1 MSDLIGAAMPG
12 DTGDLIK
19 DTTTQSFVDDVVV
32 ASQEVPVIV
41 DFWAP
46 WCGPCKQLGPMLE
59 KAVTAAAGAVK
70 LVKLNIDESP
80 EIAQQMRIQ
89 SIPAV
94 FAFKD
99 GQPVD
104 GFVGAVPESEIKAFL
119 KRLIGEI
126 GPSPIDQALEQA
138 GAAADAGELGAAANI
153 YGQIL
158 KQDTGNPDALAGL
171 TQCYIERGDLERAKQ
186 TLAMVPPE
194 HAQHAAISSATAALS
209 LAEEVGDVGDVGD
222 LRRQV
227 EANPAD
233 HEARFNLALALTGAG
248 ESEAAM
254 DELLEIVKRN
264 REWNEQAA
272 RKQLVKLFD
281 VLGPTHELTIAGR
294 RKLSSILFS

>member
-1 MSDLIGAAMPG
+1 MSDLIGAAMSG

-19 DTTTQSFVDDVVV
+19 DTTTQNFVEDVIT

-46 WCGPCKQLGPMLE
+46 WCGPCKQLGPAIE
-59 KAVTAAAGAVK
+59 KAVTEAAGAVK
-70 LVKLNIDESP
+70 LVKLNIDEHP

-104 GFVGAVPESEIKAFL
+104 GFVGAVPDSEIKAFL
-119 KRLIGEI
+119 KRLVGDI
-126 GPSPIDQALEQA
+126 GPSPIEQALEQA
-138 GAAADAGELGAAANI
+138 AAAAESGDLGAAANI

-158 KQDTGNPDALAGL
+158 KQDTGNPDALSGL
-171 TQCYIERGDLERAKQ
+171 AKCYIERGDLERATQ

-194 HAQHAAISSATAALS
+194 HAQHASITAAQAALS
-209 LAEEVGDVGDVGD
+209 LAEEVGDVGDVEE
-222 LRRQV
+222 LRKQV
-227 EANPAD
+227 QADPAD
-233 HEARFNLALALTGAG
+233 HQARFDLALALTGAG
-248 ESEAAM
+248 EHEAAM

-272 RKQLVKLFD
+272 RKQLIKLFD
-281 VLGPTHELTIAGR
+281 VIGDTHELTIAGR

>member
-1 MSDLIGAAMPG
+1 MSDLIGAAMSG

-19 DTTTQSFVDDVVV
+19 DTTTQNFVEDVIA

-46 WCGPCKQLGPMLE
+46 WCGPCKQLGPAIE
-59 KAVTAAAGAVK
+59 KAVTEAAGAVK
-70 LVKLNIDESP
+70 LVKLNIDEHP

-104 GFVGAVPESEIKAFL
+104 GFVGAVPDSEIKAFL
-119 KRLIGEI
+119 KRLVGDI
-126 GPSPIDQALEQA
+126 GPSPIEQALEQA
-138 GAAADAGELGAAANI
+138 AAAAESGDLGAAANI

-158 KQDTGNPDALAGL
+158 KQDTGNPDALSGL
-171 TQCYIERGDLERAKQ
+171 AKCYIERGDLDRATQ

-194 HAQHAAISSATAALS
+194 HAQHAAITAAQAALS
-209 LAEEVGDVGDVGD
+209 LAEEVGDVGDVAE
-222 LRRQV
+222 LRKQV
-227 EANPAD
+227 EADPAD
-233 HEARFNLALALTGAG
+233 HQARFDLALALTGAG
-248 ESEAAM
+248 EHEAAM

-272 RKQLVKLFD
+272 RKQLIKLFD
-281 VLGPTHELTIAGR
+281 VIGDTHELTIAGR

>member
-1 MSDLIGAAMPG
+1 MSDLIGAAMSG

-19 DTTTQSFVDDVVV
+19 DTTTQNFVEDVIT

-46 WCGPCKQLGPMLE
+46 WCGPCKQLGPAIE
-59 KAVTAAAGAVK
+59 KAVTEAAGAVK
-70 LVKLNIDESP
+70 LVKLNIDEHP

-104 GFVGAVPESEIKAFL
+104 GFVGAVPDSEIKAFL
-119 KRLIGEI
+119 KRLVGDV
-126 GPSPIDQALEQA
+126 GPSPIEQALEQA
-138 GAAADAGELGAAANI
+138 AAAAESGDLGAAANI

-158 KQDTGNPDALAGL
+158 KQDTGNPDALSGL
-171 TQCYIERGDLERAKQ
+171 AKCYIERGDLDRATQ

-194 HAQHAAISSATAALS
+194 HAQHAAITAAQAALS
-209 LAEEVGDVGDVGD
+209 LAEEVGDVGDVAE
-222 LRRQV
+222 LRKQV
-227 EANPAD
+227 EADPAD
-233 HEARFNLALALTGAG
+233 HQARFDLALALTGAG
-248 ESEAAM
+248 EHEAAM

-272 RKQLVKLFD
+272 RKQLIKLFD
-281 VLGPTHELTIAGR
+281 VIGDTHELTIAGR

>member
-1 MSDLIGAAMPG
+1 MSDLIGAAMSG
-12 DTGDLIK
+12 DTGNLIK
-19 DTTTQSFVDDVVV
+19 DTTTQNFVEDVIT

-46 WCGPCKQLGPMLE
+46 WCGPCKQLGPAIE

-70 LVKLNIDESP
+70 LVKLNIDEHP
-80 EIAQQMRIQ
+80 EIAQQMRVQ

-104 GFVGAVPESEIKAFL
+104 GFVGAVPDSEINAFI
-119 KRLIGEI
+119 KRLVGDI
-126 GPSPIDQALEQA
+126 GPSPIEQALEQA
-138 GAAADAGELGAAANI
+138 AAAAESGDLGAAANI
-153 YGQIL
+153 FGQIL

-171 TQCYIERGDLERAKQ
+171 TKCYIERGDLERAKQ

-194 HAQHAAISSATAALS
+194 HAQHAAITAAQAALS
-209 LAEEVGDVGDVGD
+209 LAEEVGEVGDVEE
-222 LRRQV
+222 LRKQV
-227 EANPAD
+227 EADPTN
-233 HEARFNLALALTGAG
+233 HQARFDLALALTGAR
-248 ESEAAM
+248 EHEAAM

-264 REWNEQAA
+264 REWNDQAA

-281 VLGPTHELTIAGR
+281 VMGAADEITIAGR

>member
-1 MSDLIGAAMPG
+1 MSDLIGAAMSG

-19 DTTTQSFVDDVVV
+19 DTTTQNFVEDVIA

-46 WCGPCKQLGPMLE
+46 WCGPCKQLGPAIE
-59 KAVTAAAGAVK
+59 KAVTEAAGAVK
-70 LVKLNIDESP
+70 LVKLNIDEHP

-99 GQPVD
+99 GHPVD
-104 GFVGAVPESEIKAFL
+104 GFVGAVPDSEIKAFL
-119 KRLIGEI
+119 KRLVGDI
-126 GPSPIDQALEQA
+126 GPSPIEQALEQA
-138 GAAADAGELGAAANI
+138 AAAAESGDLGAAANI

-158 KQDTGNPDALAGL
+158 KQDTGNPDALSGL
-171 TQCYIERGDLERAKQ
+171 AKCYIERGDLDRATQ

-194 HAQHAAISSATAALS
+194 HAQHAAITAAQAALS
-209 LAEEVGDVGDVGD
+209 LAEEVGDVGDVAE
-222 LRRQV
+222 LRKQV
-227 EANPAD
+227 EADPAD
-233 HEARFNLALALTGAG
+233 HQARFDLALALTGAG
-248 ESEAAM
+248 ENEAAM

-272 RKQLVKLFD
+272 RKQLIKLFD
-281 VLGPTHELTIAGR
+281 VIGDTHELTIAGR

>member
-1 MSDLIGAAMPG
+1 MSDLIGAAMSG
-12 DTGDLIK
+12 DTGELIK
-19 DTTTQSFVDDVVV
+19 DTTTQNFVEDVVN

-46 WCGPCKQLGPMLE
+46 WCGPCKQLGPAIE
-59 KAVTAAAGAVK
+59 KAVTDAAGAVK
-70 LVKLNIDESP
+70 LVKLNIDDHP
-80 EIAQQMRIQ
+80 EIAQQMRVQ

-94 FAFKD
+94 FAFKN

-104 GFVGAVPESEIKAFL
+104 GFVGAVPDSEIKAFIT
-119 KRLIGEI
+119 RLVGDV
-126 GPSPIDQALEQA
+126 GPSPIEQALEQA
-138 GAAADAGELGAAANI
+138 EAAAESGDLSAAANI

-158 KQDTGNPDALAGL
+158 KQETGNPDALAGL
-171 TQCYIERGDLERAKQ
+171 AKCYIERGDLDRAKQ

-194 HAQHAAISSATAALS
+194 HAQYPAITAAEAALS
-209 LAEEVGDVGDVGD
+209 LAEEIGDVGDVEE

-227 EANPAD
+227 EADPSN
-233 HEARFNLALALTGAG
+233 HEARFELSLALTGAT
-248 ESEAAM
+248 EHEAAM

-281 VLGPTHELTIAGR
+281 MIGDTHETTIAGR

>member
-1 MSDLIGAAMPG
+1 MSDLIGAATSG

-19 DTTTQSFVDDVVV
+19 DTTTQAFVDDVIA

-46 WCGPCKQLGPMLE
+46 WCGPCKQLGPALE
-59 KAVTAAAGAVK
+59 KAVTEAAGAVK
-70 LVKLNIDESP
+70 LVKLNIDEHP
-80 EIAQQMRIQ
+80 QIAQQMRIQ

-119 KRLIGEI
+119 KRLVGDI
-126 GPSPIDQALEQA
+126 GPSPIEQALEQA
-138 GAAADAGELGAAANI
+138 NAAAEAGDLGAAANI
-153 YGQIL
+153 YGQIV
-158 KQDTGNPDALAGL
+158 KQDSGNPDALAGL
-171 TQCYIERGDLERAKQ
+171 AKCYIERGDLERATQ

-194 HAQHAAISSATAALS
+194 HASHAAVVGAQAALS
-209 LAEEVGDVGDVGD
+209 LSEEIGEVGDVEE

-227 EANPAD
+227 EADPAD
-233 HEARFNLALALTGAG
+233 HAARFDLALALTGKG

-272 RKQLVKLFD
+272 RKQLVKLFEM
-281 VLGPTHELTIAGR
+281 LGDTHELTIGGR